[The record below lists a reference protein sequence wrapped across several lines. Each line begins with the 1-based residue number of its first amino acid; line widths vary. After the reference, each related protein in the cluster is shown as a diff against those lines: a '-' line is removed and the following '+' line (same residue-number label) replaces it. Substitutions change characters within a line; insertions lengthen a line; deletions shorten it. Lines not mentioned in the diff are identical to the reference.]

1 MEKDNQNGQKPVP
14 VYLPFK
20 SFQSAVQS
28 LRTHGLPSAL
38 DRTAFGS
45 RSGADQVQILSA
57 FKFLGLID
65 DANRTQPILRNLISV
80 AEGTADEKA
89 ILAALLKERYAN
101 IIALN
106 LEAATPAQVNKAIA
120 DYGAGGSTTSRSVRF
135 FLRPLTIAA

>member
-1 MEKDNQNGQKPVP
+1 MEKDNQNGQKSVP

-65 DANRTQPILRNLISV
+65 DANRTQPILRNLSF
-80 AEGTADEKA
+80 
-89 ILAALLKERYAN
+89 ALLDIKPR
-101 IIALN
+101 
-106 LEAATPAQVNKAIA
+106 NKIRRVH
-120 DYGAGGSTTSRSVRF
+120 GQC
-135 FLRPLTIAA
+135 